1 MYACKHA
8 SNHGSLQLSLLPKKD
23 TARPRDTRFL
33 IPEKNRASQNRPSWG
48 LYLCTKWDFFSK
60 NSVSS
65 RLLFKIRVSWG
76 YTYVL
81 KGIFIAYFLGYS
93 AIGTFGQ
100 LGPSS
105 NWYLQVNG
113 TFWQLKPLGNWDLW
127 AIGKLEPLGNWDIIH
142 SKNHTI
148 TVIKDVTS
156 DINESAIRICTG
168 CENDLSASYYCI
180 KCSENICEHCFDAHK
195 KVKLT
200 KNYTLNPLAIW
211 RQ

>member
-1 MYACKHA
+1 M
-8 SNHGSLQLSLLPKKD
+8 
-23 TARPRDTRFL
+23 
-33 IPEKNRASQNRPSWG
+33 
-48 LYLCTKWDFFSK
+48 
-60 NSVSS
+60 
-65 RLLFKIRVSWG
+65 
-76 YTYVL
+76 
-81 KGIFIAYFLGYS
+81 
-93 AIGTFGQ
+93 
-100 LGPSS
+100 
-105 NWYLQVNG
+105 
-113 TFWQLKPLGNWDLW
+113 KPLGNWDLW

-200 KNYTLNPLAIW
+200 KNYTLNPLAI
-211 RQ
+211 